1 MDFAQLLE
9 AAFVLSGATKTSA
22 DTKGLG
28 RILSDRLDKVSTV
41 LGADRYARSEA
52 VQPERETALCAL
64 MILENVQHILD
75 EDECEYP
82 RPSHG
87 AHKLTCRI
95 QHGSLGRV
103 ILLSSG
109 HCSRLCLSGI

>member
-9 AAFVLSGATKTSA
+9 AAFVLSGATKTPA

-28 RILSDRLDKVSTV
+28 QILSDRLDKVSTF

-75 EDECEYP
+75 EDECEYLCP
-82 RPSHG
+82 FRE
-87 AHKLTCRI
+87 ARMLICCI
-95 QHGSLGRV
+95 QHDLLGRV
-103 ILLSSG
+103 ILLNSG
-109 HCSRLCLSGI
+109 HCSRLCSSGT